1 MLQNQAMAFEIT
13 GKLIAVYNI
22 VQRSETFKT
31 REFVVENNEE
41 NAGRV
46 FTSYV
51 KFQCTQDRTSIVDK
65 FKIGDNVKVSFN
77 IRGTKWNKNGV
88 DNYITNLDAWR
99 IEYASAMGQQPPS
112 YTDQPAQEDAGGADE
127 DDLPF

>member
-1 MLQNQAMAFEIT
+1 MAFEIT
-13 GKLIAVYNI
+13 GKLIAVYNV

-51 KFQCTQDRTSIVDK
+51 KFQCTQDRTSIPDK
-65 FKIGDNVKVSFN
+65 FKIGDSVKVSFN

-99 IEYASAMGQQPPS
+99 MEQVKLNPQGNSTTTADA
-112 YTDQPAQEDAGGADE
+112 PADFAQGFAQSNELV